1 MATLEFGHQMHCLN
15 VIRKH
20 TYLEYYD
27 FEKNWLEKDPEFY
40 RIHLDHCIEMLRQ
53 LIMCTG
59 DVGLIT
65 FDWVEGRD
73 IPYPD
78 FNTVHKCRD
87 FDSLLEWN
95 HDNVV
100 HLPMSHVVRTG
111 SEIDLT
117 EVP

>member
-1 MATLEFGHQMHCLN
+1 
-15 VIRKH
+15 
-20 TYLEYYD
+20 
-27 FEKNWLEKDPEFY
+27 
-40 RIHLDHCIEMLRQ
+40 
-53 LIMCTG
+53 MCTG

-78 FNTVHKCRD
+78 FNTVHNCRD

-111 SEIDLT
+111 SEIDHI
-117 EVP
+117 